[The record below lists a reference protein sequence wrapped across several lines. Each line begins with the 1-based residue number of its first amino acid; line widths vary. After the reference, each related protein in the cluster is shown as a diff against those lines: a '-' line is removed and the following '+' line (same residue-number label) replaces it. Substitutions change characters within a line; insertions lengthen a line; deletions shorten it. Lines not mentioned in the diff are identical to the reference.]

1 MAQGTFSNPEIV
13 QEEVDILLIGGGM
26 ACCGA
31 AYEIMRWADA
41 AKAESGVD
49 LKIKLVDK
57 AAMDR
62 SGAVAQGL
70 SAINT
75 YIGPDQDP
83 ADYARMVSNDLMGI
97 TRDDLAY
104 DLGRVVDDSVH
115 LFEEWGLPIWK
126 TDADGVRHDGAH
138 SIGEGLPAL
147 KDGGKPVRS
156 GKWQIMINGESYK
169 WIVAEA
175 AKKALGMDRIQERIF
190 IVHLINDKN
199 DPSRIA
205 GAAGFST
212 RDNKIVIY
220 KAKAI
225 LLAAGGC
232 VNLFRPRSV
241 GEGQGRAWYPVW
253 NAGSTYA
260 MAAEAGAE
268 MTMMENRFVPARFK
282 DGYGPVGAWFL
293 LFKAQA
299 VNANGE
305 VYMVRNKEML
315 NDYPPYGQAAVPASC
330 LRNHLMLHE
339 MKEGR
344 GPIYMDTVAA
354 LAKLRETLTPK
365 EVKHLEAEA
374 WEDFLD
380 MCIGQCG
387 VWVGENI
394 EPEKKNSELMPTE
407 PYLLGSHSGCCGIWV
422 SGPEDLG
429 APTDEEHEDK
439 GKVPAHLPKG
449 WNWGYRSMTTVKG
462 LFTAGDGVGASGHK
476 FSSGS
481 HAEGRLAAKAMV
493 KYCVDNK
500 AFKPE
505 FEETPEQI
513 AALIWQPVKTFLE
526 HKDYTTAIDINP
538 HYITPKMLQFRLQ
551 KIMDEYVAGVAT
563 YYTTNDKMLKVAEE
577 KLEMLKEDSL
587 KMRAKDLHELL
598 RAWENYHRVLTAE
611 AHMKHIQFRE
621 ESRYPG
627 FYYRMDKNFVD
638 EKNWKCFVN
647 SVYDKKSH
655 KWTVF
660 KRKHMDLV
668 DKSKLFKAA
677 AH

>member
-1 MAQGTFSNPEIV
+1 MAGTFDNPEIV
-13 QEEVDILLIGGGM
+13 QEEVDILMIGGGM
-26 ACCGA
+26 ANCGA

-41 AKAESGVD
+41 AKASSGVD

-57 AAMDR
+57 AALDR

-75 YIGPDQDP
+75 YIGDKQDP

-104 DLGRVVDDSVH
+104 DLGRHVDESVH

-126 TDADGVRHDGAH
+126 TDPETGERHDGAQGMT
-138 SIGEGLPAL
+138 SL
-147 KDGGKPVRS
+147 KDGGQPVRS

-175 AKKALGMDRIQERIF
+175 AKKAIGLDRIQERVF

-199 DPSRIA
+199 DKSRIA
-205 GAAGFST
+205 GAAGFSV
-212 RDNKIVIY
+212 RENKIYIF

-241 GEGQGRAWYPVW
+241 GEGTGRAWYPVW
-253 NAGSTYA
+253 NAGSTYS

-268 MTMMENRFVPARFK
+268 LTMMENRFVPARFK

-299 VNANGE
+299 TNAFGE
-305 VYMVRNKEML
+305 VYMQKNKDLL

-330 LRNHLMLHE
+330 LRNHLMLKE
-339 MKEGR
+339 MQEGR
-344 GPIYMDTVAA
+344 GPIWMDTVTA
-354 LAKLRETLTPK
+354 LAKMRETLSPR

-387 VWVGENI
+387 IWVGENI

-407 PYLLGSHSGCCGIWV
+407 PYLLGSHSGCCGIWT
-422 SGPEDLG
+422 SGPDDVG
-429 APTDEEHEDK
+429 APTTELHADA
-439 GKVPAHLPKG
+439 GKIPAHLPSG
-449 WNWGYRSMTTVKG
+449 WNWGYRGMTTVNG

-481 HAEGRLAAKAMV
+481 HAEGRMAAKSMV
-493 KYCVDNK
+493 KYCLDNK
-500 AFKPE
+500 DFKPE
-505 FEETPEQI
+505 FAESAEEI
-513 AALIWQPVKTFLE
+513 AELIWKPVRNYLE
-526 HKDYTTAIDINP
+526 FKDYTTAIDVNP
-538 HYITPKMLQFRLQ
+538 NYITPKMLQFRLQ

-563 YYTTNDKMLKVAEE
+563 YYKTNNVMLGIAEE
-577 KLEMLKEDSL
+577 KLGMLKEDAQ

-598 RAWENYHRVLTAE
+598 RAWENYHRILTAE
-611 AHMKHIQFRE
+611 AHMKHIEFRE

-638 EKNWKCFVN
+638 EENWHCFVN
-647 SVYDKKSH
+647 SIYDKTTKT
-655 KWTVF
+655 WTCF
-660 KRKHMDLV
+660 KRAHVDLV
-668 DKSKLFKAA
+668 DKSKLFKPA

>member
-1 MAQGTFSNPEIV
+1 MAGTFGNPEVV

-41 AKAESGVD
+41 AKAESGVN

-75 YIGPDQDP
+75 YIGPEQDP

-126 TDADGVRHDGAH
+126 TDASGVRHDGAQ

-175 AKKALGMDRIQERIF
+175 AKKALGMENIQERIF

-199 DPSRIA
+199 DPGRIA

-212 RDNKIVIY
+212 RENKIVIY

-305 VYMVRNKEML
+305 VYMARNKEML

-344 GPIYMDTVAA
+344 GPIYMDTVSA

-387 VWVGENI
+387 IWVGENI

-422 SGPEDLG
+422 SGPEDVG

-439 GKVPAHLPKG
+439 SKVPAHLPKG

-481 HAEGRLAAKAMV
+481 HAEGRICAKSMV
-493 KYCVDNK
+493 QYCVDNK
-500 AFKPE
+500 DLNVE
-505 FEETPEQI
+505 FSETPEQI
-513 AALIWQPVKTFLE
+513 AALIYQPVKTFLQ
-526 HKDYTTAIDINP
+526 HKDYSTAIDVNP

-577 KLEMLKEDSL
+577 KLEMLKEDAL

-655 KWTVF
+655 KWTCF
-660 KRKHMDLV
+660 KRKHVDLV

-677 AH
+677 APH

>member
-1 MAQGTFSNPEIV
+1 MAGTFDNPEVV
-13 QEEVDILLIGGGM
+13 QEEVDILMIGGGM
-26 ACCGA
+26 ANCGA

-41 AKAESGVD
+41 AKASTGVD

-57 AAMDR
+57 AALDR

-75 YIGPDQDP
+75 YIGDKQDP

-104 DLGRVVDDSVH
+104 DLGRHVDESVH

-126 TDADGVRHDGAH
+126 TDVATGERHDGAQGMT
-138 SIGEGLPAL
+138 SL
-147 KDGGKPVRS
+147 KDGGQPVRS

-175 AKKALGMDRIQERIF
+175 AKKAIGLDRIQERVF

-199 DPSRIA
+199 DHTRIA
-205 GAAGFST
+205 GAAGFSV
-212 RDNKIVIY
+212 RENKIYIY

-241 GEGQGRAWYPVW
+241 GEGTGRAWYPVW
-253 NAGSTYA
+253 NAGSTYS

-268 MTMMENRFVPARFK
+268 LTMMENRFVPARFK

-299 VNANGE
+299 TNAFGE
-305 VYMVRNKEML
+305 VYMVKNKELL

-330 LRNHLMLHE
+330 LRNHLMLKE
-339 MKEGR
+339 MQEGR
-344 GPIYMDTVAA
+344 GPIWMDTVTA
-354 LAKLRETLTPK
+354 LGKMRETLSPR

-380 MCIGQCG
+380 MCVGQCG
-387 VWVGENI
+387 IWVGENV

-407 PYLLGSHSGCCGIWV
+407 PYLLGSHSGCCGIWT
-422 SGPEDLG
+422 SGPDDIG
-429 APTDEEHEDK
+429 APTTELHADAAK
-439 GKVPAHLPKG
+439 IPAHLPSG
-449 WNWGYRSMTTVKG
+449 WNWGYRGMTTVKG

-481 HAEGRLAAKAMV
+481 HAEGRMAAKSMV
-493 KYCVDNK
+493 KYCLDNK
-500 AFKPE
+500 DFKPE
-505 FEETPEQI
+505 FEETPETI
-513 AALIWQPVKTFLE
+513 AELIWKPVRNFLE
-526 HKDYTTAIDINP
+526 FKDYTTAIDLNP
-538 HYITPKMLQFRLQ
+538 NYITPKMLQFRLQ

-563 YYTTNDKMLKVAEE
+563 YYKTNNVMLAIAEDKLG
-577 KLEMLKEDSL
+577 MLKEDAQ

-598 RAWENYHRVLTAE
+598 RAWENYHRILTAE
-611 AHMKHIQFRE
+611 AHMKHIEFRE

-638 EKNWKCFVN
+638 EENWHCFVN
-647 SVYDKKSH
+647 SIYDKNTKT
-655 KWTVF
+655 WTCF
-660 KRKHMDLV
+660 KRAHVDLV
-668 DKSKLFKAA
+668 DKSKLFKPA

>member
-1 MAQGTFSNPEIV
+1 MAGEFGNPEVI

-31 AYEIMRWADA
+31 AYEVMRWADA
-41 AKAESGVD
+41 AKAEMGMD

-75 YIGPDQDP
+75 YIGSEQDP

-104 DLGRVVDDSVH
+104 DLGRNVDDSVH

-126 TDADGVRHDGAH
+126 TDENGERHDGAQ
-138 SIGEGLPAL
+138 GLPAL

-175 AKKALGMDRIQERIF
+175 TKKALGMDRIEERIF
-190 IVHLINDKN
+190 IVKLVNDKN
-199 DPSRIA
+199 DPNRIA
-205 GAAGFST
+205 GAVGFST
-212 RDNKIVIY
+212 RDHKVVVY

-232 VNLFRPRSV
+232 VNIFRPRSV
-241 GEGQGRAWYPVW
+241 GEGTGRAWYPVW

-268 MTMMENRFVPARFK
+268 LTMMENRFVPARFK

-299 VNANGE
+299 VNAYGE
-305 VYMVRNKEML
+305 VYMVKNKELL

-330 LRNHLMLHE
+330 LRNHLMLKE

-344 GPIYMDTVAA
+344 GPIYMDTVTA
-354 LAKLRETLTPK
+354 LAKLRETLTPR

-380 MCIGQCG
+380 MCVGQCG
-387 VWVGENI
+387 IWVGENI

-422 SGPEDLG
+422 SGPTDLG
-429 APTDEEHEDK
+429 APTSEDHPDAAK
-439 GKVPAHLPKG
+439 IPAHLPKG
-449 WNWGYRSMTTVKG
+449 WSWGYRSMTTVKG

-481 HAEGRLAAKAMV
+481 HAEGRMCAKSMV
-493 KYCVDNK
+493 KYCIDNK
-500 AFKPE
+500 DMKPE
-505 FEETPEQI
+505 LDTSVEQLVEDI
-513 AALIWQPVKTFLE
+513 YKPVRTFLE
-526 HKDYTTAIDINP
+526 HKDYTTAIDVNP
-538 HYITPKMLQFRLQ
+538 NYITPKMLQFRLQ

-563 YYTTNDKMLKVAEE
+563 YYTTNANMLGVAED
-577 KLEMLKEDSL
+577 KLNMLKEDAE

-598 RAWENYHRVLTAE
+598 RAWENYHRILTAE

-638 EKNWKCFVN
+638 EENWHCFVN
-647 SVYDKKSH
+647 SVYDKNSKQ
-655 KWTVF
+655 WNCF
-660 KRKHMDLV
+660 KRAHVDIV
-668 DKSKLFKAA
+668 DKSKLFKPA